1 MKVTFDYLD
10 EFARG
15 AKALRKKYPSFESDY
30 EKFLEELEKNPIS
43 GESLGLHTYK
53 YRMAIASKGRGHSG
67 GARVIT
73 LTYTVSERAGEIILL
88 LIYDKADVS
97 SVKVNVVKKI
107 VKELG
112 FNLEAL
118 ERAGQLKP
126 VIPDCSVQNPKPESE
141 S

>member
-30 EKFLEELEKNPIS
+30 EKFLEELEKNPFS

-53 YRMAIASKGRGHSG
+53 YRMAIASKGKGKSG

-73 LTYTVSERAGEIILL
+73 YNVQQKADDEVLITLMA
-88 LIYDKADVS
+88 IYDKSDIENVSDNYLRSLVQEIEGKKSFRSADICRGNRS
-97 SVKVNVVKKI
+97 T
-107 VKELG
+107 
-112 FNLEAL
+112 
-118 ERAGQLKP
+118 P
-126 VIPDCSVQNPKPESE
+126 
-141 S
+141 